1 MNDTTFDAVSDNAA
15 APDRVPA
22 DTAEAEKEKIAA
34 AGLGKFGSV
43 DALIA
48 AYSSLEA
55 EFTRRSQRL
64 KELEEGNKTQNM
76 PQGAP
81 SPKPQNLLDAVLGD
95 ENVKAAVIGQYL
107 QSVSS
112 GKTVPLTI
120 GGMSSAAPRVVPKTV
135 KEAGALAQTFLKN

>member
-1 MNDTTFDAVSDNAA
+1 MNDKTSTAETENVDATGQVT
-15 APDRVPA
+15 A
-22 DTAEAEKEKIAA
+22 DTAEADKEKIAA

-64 KELEEGNKTQNM
+64 KELEQGNKAQDM
-76 PQGAP
+76 PPGGAP
-81 SPKPQNLLDAVLGD
+81 SPKSVFSADMLDDGA
-95 ENVKAAVIGQYL
+95 KAAVIEQYL
-107 QSVSS
+107 RSLSA
-112 GKTVPLTI
+112 GKSIPLI
-120 GGMSSAAPRVVPKTV
+120 VEGASPSAPRVAPKTV